1 MDPDGRK
8 LTRELIRDLISK
20 DEPEV
25 EILSLDEEP
34 GSGRGD
40 NYTSMLYRMR
50 VNGRKR
56 LKSGELV
63 AWNTAII
70 YKVLPESKARREAF
84 KSESLFKNEVVFYN
98 KVWPALNELQTGK
111 KVFGG
116 VAKIYVARSDLIAM
130 EDLKIR
136 GFVMADRRQGLELN
150 RLKLVL
156 KALAGFHAL
165 SLTLRDL
172 RPEVFERLADENDPE
187 SIREGLFRLEYE
199 DWYRHYYRVAVKN
212 AITMVSEALPIQ
224 HEHKR
229 NEVLGKLQN
238 FLHEDVFFHTMCE
251 LASTRGPFTVFCHGD
266 CWTNNFLFSESD
278 TDEEA
283 VYLVDFQ
290 LLRVGSL
297 ALDLVNLLYC
307 CTSGQVR
314 RVHMTSL
321 LAHYHQH
328 LMKALNTLNPQQSRD
343 SSVTWELLNEEVRK
357 CGRFGFGI
365 ALDILP
371 ISTCD
376 SDNAPDLYE
385 GAGDNTE
392 EVRNPRAPPPGGDE
406 CARLMTELV
415 LELIQ
420 NRAL

>member
-1 MDPDGRK
+1 MDPESRK
-8 LTRELIRDLISK
+8 LTREFMRDLISK
-20 DEPEV
+20 DDPDV
-25 EILSLDEEP
+25 EITSLDEEP

-40 NYTSMLYRMR
+40 NYTSMLYRMK
-50 VNGRKR
+50 VYGRKR
-56 LKSGELV
+56 LKSGQ
-63 AWNTAII
+63 WIPWSTAII
-70 YKVLPESKARREAF
+70 YKVLPESKARRDEY
-84 KSESLFKNEVVFYN
+84 KSELLFKNEVVFYN
-98 KVWPALNELQTGK
+98 LVWPALNQLQTAK

-116 VAKIYVARSDLIAM
+116 VAKTYVARSDLIAM

-136 GFVMADRRQGLELN
+136 GYVMADRRQGLELS

-172 RPEVFERLADENDPE
+172 KPEVFQHLSDENNPDSVRE
-187 SIREGLFRLEYE
+187 SLFRLEYE
-199 DWYRHYYRVAVKN
+199 EWYRHYYRVAVKN
-212 AITMVSEALPIQ
+212 AMTMVSEALPAQ
-224 HEHKR
+224 HHHER
-229 NEVLGKLQN
+229 NKVLGKLQK
-238 FLHEDVFFHTMCE
+238 FLHEDVFFRTMCE

-266 CWTNNFLFSESD
+266 CWTNNFLFSNSD
-278 TDEEA
+278 TDAEA

-307 CTSGQVR
+307 CTSGEVR
-314 RVHMTSL
+314 RVHMNSL
-321 LAHYHQH
+321 LLHYHQH
-328 LMKALNTLNPQQSRD
+328 LMEALNTLNPQQSRD
-343 SSVTWELLNEEVRK
+343 SSVSWELLNEEVRK

-385 GAGDNTE
+385 GAEGNAE
-392 EVRNPRAPPPGGDE
+392 EVRNPRAPPPGGNE
-406 CARLMTELV
+406 CARLMTDLA

-420 NRAL
+420 NKAL